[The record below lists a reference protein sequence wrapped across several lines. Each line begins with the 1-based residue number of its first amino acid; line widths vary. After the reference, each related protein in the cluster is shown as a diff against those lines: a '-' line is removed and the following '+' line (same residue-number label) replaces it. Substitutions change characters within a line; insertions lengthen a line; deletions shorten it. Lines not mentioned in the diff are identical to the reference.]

1 MLKNYLITAYKVL
14 LRRKFFTFIG
24 LFGISLTLAGLL
36 VISTIVDNYLSPRGP
51 EKNNDHFLSINRLGM
66 ESANQDSQ
74 SSGAPGYKFLQDN
87 VSRLKVP
94 QKISYFTGD
103 AAAASYINADKLTNQ
118 LRRTDVAYW
127 QILDFTFV
135 EGQPFD
141 QTAFDSGAN
150 QMVITDTTRREYFG
164 NERALGK
171 SIVVDEQ
178 KFTIVGVVEDVSRL
192 EGDAFADMWVPY
204 TTLPSSSYEASARGG
219 WRALIYHSNTDQVK
233 AMQQE
238 YTHLLKN
245 DFISPNPE
253 RFAVAIGGADTALE
267 KFSRAVYKRHS
278 YDSGAEELV
287 AILMGLVVAFMM
299 LPSINLINL
308 NISRIMERASEI
320 GVRKAFGASA
330 GQLVTQFIVENLLV
344 TLLGGVIGFVISA
357 LVLMQ
362 IEASQVIPLNN
373 ISFSL
378 NIFGYGVVLVLVFG
392 LLSGAYPAWKMARL
406 HPVSALKGGA

>member
-24 LFGISLTLAGLL
+24 LFGISLTLAVLL
-36 VISTIVDNYLSPRGP
+36 VVSTIVDNYLSPRGP
-51 EKNNDHFLSINRLGM
+51 EKNNDHFLSINRLVM

-164 NERALGK
+164 DERALGK

-245 DFISPNPE
+245 DFVSPSPK
-253 RFAVAIGGADTALE
+253 RFAIAIGGADTALE
-267 KFSRAVYKRHS
+267 KFSRAVYKRKS

-357 LVLMQ
+357 FVLMQ
-362 IEASQVIPLNN
+362 IEASQVIPLSN
-373 ISFSL
+373 ITFSL